1 MNEEKIDIIIEL
13 LKFLVICL
21 FMIYTNNKIISIAN
35 ETKTKKLIYFM
46 STIIVMLANVYLK
59 INNYILAIIYM
70 IIIYAIMNKFKLIYS
85 SVINLLSFAI
95 NLVIFVL
102 SSALIYFPARVLN
115 VENKILN
122 FIVINIIQGILV
134 ILFWKIKRVH
144 NGITFLR
151 KWKNDEYINLL
162 LLNISIGI
170 LFITVILSNYQEG
183 ITSKFGVMLII
194 FAIVMFITIWKSLQL
209 YYKQQMLEK
218 VLEKTQKDLADKTEE
233 VKKLEAENLSF
244 SEISHSIA
252 HRQDSLKHKLEKLST
267 NTEFADEISI
277 NAQIDNITKDLRKK
291 TKIDLEKT
299 GIEIVDDML
308 DCMQAKCVENNIDF
322 QLQINGNIY
331 HMTNNYIA
339 KEDLEILLADHIKDA
354 IIAINHCENIN
365 KSILV
370 RIGKI
375 DGIYG
380 VYFYD
385 SGIEFEFNT
394 LLNLGK
400 IPITTHKSE
409 GGTGMGFMNTFKTLS
424 KTKGSLEIEEIGK
437 PSKSN
442 FTKVLKFKF
451 NNKNEYKIISYKG
464 KELKEKDEENKL
476 IIENIER

>member
-1 MNEEKIDIIIEL
+1 MLCIKMLVMSLFTSYSNKKVLNLEEKINYKWAIMYIITAILYICMSML
-13 LKFLVICL
+13 LNREINTTIFTLICISI
-21 FMIYTNNKIISIAN
+21 IYTIIYKFKIMYSMLISAVSISINQILFYIA
-35 ETKTKKLIYFM
+35 
-46 STIIVMLANVYLK
+46 ST
-59 INNYILAIIYM
+59 
-70 IIIYAIMNKFKLIYS
+70 F
-85 SVINLLSFAI
+85 
-95 NLVIFVL
+95 
-102 SSALIYFPARVLN
+102 IYFPMKLLN
-115 VENKILN
+115 IENRYLAFIL
-122 FIVINIIQGILV
+122 IALVQAILLF
-134 ILFWKIKRVH
+134 LFWKIKGIR
-144 NGITFLR
+144 NGITFLK

-162 LLNISIGI
+162 LLNASSAI
-170 LFITVILSNYQEG
+170 LFLIVIISNYQEG

-252 HRQDSLKHKLEKLST
+252 HRQDSLKHKLEKLSK

-308 DCMQAKCVENNIDF
+308 DCMQAKCLENNIDF

>member
-1 MNEEKIDIIIEL
+1 MLYIVKAFKVMIMCLYMSYSNRKIINLGNSKKSAKLILIYIGIAIL
-13 LKFLVICL
+13 HACISMALQTKVNTTIFTVICVSIVYAITYKFQL
-21 FMIYTNNKIISIAN
+21 MYSILISTISISINQILFYIA
-35 ETKTKKLIYFM
+35 
-46 STIIVMLANVYLK
+46 ST
-59 INNYILAIIYM
+59 
-70 IIIYAIMNKFKLIYS
+70 
-85 SVINLLSFAI
+85 
-95 NLVIFVL
+95 LV
-102 SSALIYFPARVLN
+102 YFPMRMLTI
-115 VENKILN
+115 ESEYLLFIL
-122 FIVINIIQGILV
+122 IALVQAIL
-134 ILFWKIKRVH
+134 ILLFWKIKRIR
-144 NGITFLR
+144 NGITFLK

-162 LLNISIGI
+162 LLNASSAI
-170 LFITVILSNYQEG
+170 LFLIVIISNYQEG

>member
-1 MNEEKIDIIIEL
+1 MFIMSYTLKTILMSLYVSYSNRKILNLQKDKKIKILVL
-13 LKFLVICL
+13 LYI
-21 FMIYTNNKIISIAN
+21 IISI
-35 ETKTKKLIYFM
+35 IYAYICKIVQKEINT
-46 STIIVMLANVYLK
+46 TI
-59 INNYILAIIYM
+59 YITICVS
-70 IIIYAIMNKFKLIYS
+70 IIYAIIYKFKIMYSILIS
-85 SVINLLSFAI
+85 AISISINQILWLMSIFI
-95 NLVIFVL
+95 NYF
-102 SSALIYFPARVLN
+102 LIR
-115 VENKILN
+115 ILRITN
-122 FIVINIIQGILV
+122 EYI
-134 ILFWKIKRVH
+134 ILFMISGTQFILLIAFWRIKRIR
-144 NGITFLR
+144 NGITFLK
-151 KWKNDEYINLL
+151 KWKDDEYMNLL
-162 LLNISIGI
+162 LLNISSAI
-170 LFITVILSNYQEG
+170 LFIAVILSNYQEG

-400 IPITTHKSE
+400 IPITTHKNE

>member
-1 MNEEKIDIIIEL
+1 MPEVLYGIKTML
-13 LKFLVICL
+13 MCL
-21 FMIYTNNKIISIAN
+21 Y
-35 ETKTKKLIYFM
+35 M
-46 STIIVMLANVYLK
+46 S
-59 INNYILAIIYM
+59 
-70 IIIYAIMNKFKLIYS
+70 YS
-85 SVINLLSFAI
+85 NM
-95 NLVIFVL
+95 
-102 SSALIYFPARVLN
+102 
-115 VENKILN
+115 KILN
-122 FIVINIIQGILV
+122 LKIKKQINILPVIYV
-134 ILFWKIKRVH
+134 ILSMVHIYISEKMNININTTVYTLVCVSVAYALVYKLKITYSIVVSSISMAINQIFLCISSIIMYMILGTLKVYGEYENFIAINILQIGFLIAFWRIKRIR
-144 NGITFLR
+144 NGITFLK
-151 KWKNDEYINLL
+151 KWKDDEYMNLL
-162 LLNISIGI
+162 LLNISSTI
-170 LFITVILSNYQEG
+170 LFIAVILSNYQEG

-252 HRQDSLKHKLEKLST
+252 HRQDSLKHKLEKLSI

-308 DCMQAKCVENNIDF
+308 DCMQAKCVENDIDF

-331 HMTNNYIA
+331 HMINNYIP

>member
-1 MNEEKIDIIIEL
+1 MLYIKTII
-13 LKFLVICL
+13 ICL
-21 FMIYTNNKIISIAN
+21 FTSYNNRKIVN
-35 ETKTKKLIYFM
+35 LEKKSDYKVI
-46 STIIVMLANVYLK
+46 
-59 INNYILAIIYM
+59 IIYM
-70 IIIYAIMNKFKLIYS
+70 VMTLLYAY
-85 SVINLLSFAI
+85 LS
-95 NLVIFVL
+95 
-102 SSALIYFPARVLN
+102 
-115 VENKILN
+115 KILN
-122 FIVINIIQGILV
+122 KEINTTIFAILCVSIAYSIIYKFKCIYSVMISIISVTINQIIWFGAIFISYFFIKTCNIENKYINLFLITVIQFIILV
-134 ILFWKIKRVH
+134 LFWRIKRIR
-144 NGITFLR
+144 NGITFLK
-151 KWKNDEYINLL
+151 KWENDEYINLL
-162 LLNISIGI
+162 LLNISSAI
-170 LFITVILSNYQEG
+170 LFLIVIISNYQEG

-252 HRQDSLKHKLEKLST
+252 HRQDSLKHKLEKLSK

-291 TKIDLEKT
+291 TKIELEKT

-308 DCMQAKCVENNIDF
+308 DCMQAKCVENDIDF

-331 HMTNNYIA
+331 HMINNYIP

-370 RIGKI
+370 KIGKI

>member
-1 MNEEKIDIIIEL
+1 MYIITAILYICMSML
-13 LKFLVICL
+13 LNREINTTIFTLICISI
-21 FMIYTNNKIISIAN
+21 IYTIIYKFKIMYSMLISAVSISINQILFYIA
-35 ETKTKKLIYFM
+35 
-46 STIIVMLANVYLK
+46 ST
-59 INNYILAIIYM
+59 
-70 IIIYAIMNKFKLIYS
+70 F
-85 SVINLLSFAI
+85 
-95 NLVIFVL
+95 
-102 SSALIYFPARVLN
+102 IYFPMKLLN
-115 VENKILN
+115 IENRYLAFIL
-122 FIVINIIQGILV
+122 IALVQAILLF
-134 ILFWKIKRVH
+134 LFWKIKRIR
-144 NGITFLR
+144 NGITFLK

-162 LLNISIGI
+162 LLNASSAI
-170 LFITVILSNYQEG
+170 LFLIVIISNYQEG

-252 HRQDSLKHKLEKLST
+252 HRQDSLKHKLEKLSK

-291 TKIDLEKT
+291 TKIELEKT

-308 DCMQAKCVENNIDF
+308 DCMQAKCVENDIDF

-331 HMTNNYIA
+331 HMINNYIP

-370 RIGKI
+370 KIGKI

>member
-1 MNEEKIDIIIEL
+1 MFIMSYTLKTILMSLYVSYSNRKILNLQKDKKIKILVL
-13 LKFLVICL
+13 LYI
-21 FMIYTNNKIISIAN
+21 IISI
-35 ETKTKKLIYFM
+35 IYAYICKIVQKEINT
-46 STIIVMLANVYLK
+46 TI
-59 INNYILAIIYM
+59 YITICVS
-70 IIIYAIMNKFKLIYS
+70 IIYAIIYKFKIMYSILIS
-85 SVINLLSFAI
+85 AISISINQILWLMSIFI
-95 NLVIFVL
+95 NYF
-102 SSALIYFPARVLN
+102 LIR
-115 VENKILN
+115 ILRITN
-122 FIVINIIQGILV
+122 EYI
-134 ILFWKIKRVH
+134 ILFMISGTQFILLIAFWRIKRIR
-144 NGITFLR
+144 NGITFLK
-151 KWKNDEYINLL
+151 KWKDDEYMNLL
-162 LLNISIGI
+162 LLNISSAI
-170 LFITVILSNYQEG
+170 LFIAVILSNYQEG

-252 HRQDSLKHKLEKLST
+252 HRQDSLKHKLEKLSI

>member
-1 MNEEKIDIIIEL
+1 MLCIKMLVMSLFTSYSNKKVLNLEEKINYKWAIMYIITAILYICMSML
-13 LKFLVICL
+13 LNREINTTIFTLICISI
-21 FMIYTNNKIISIAN
+21 IYTIIYKFKIMYSMLISAVSISINQILFYIA
-35 ETKTKKLIYFM
+35 
-46 STIIVMLANVYLK
+46 ST
-59 INNYILAIIYM
+59 
-70 IIIYAIMNKFKLIYS
+70 F
-85 SVINLLSFAI
+85 
-95 NLVIFVL
+95 
-102 SSALIYFPARVLN
+102 IYFPMKLLN
-115 VENKILN
+115 IENRYLAFIL
-122 FIVINIIQGILV
+122 IALVQAILLF
-134 ILFWKIKRVH
+134 LFWKIKRIR
-144 NGITFLR
+144 NGITFLK

-162 LLNISIGI
+162 LLNASSAI
-170 LFITVILSNYQEG
+170 LFLIVIISNYQEG

-252 HRQDSLKHKLEKLST
+252 HRQDSLKHKLEKLSK

-291 TKIDLEKT
+291 TKIELEKT

-308 DCMQAKCVENNIDF
+308 DCMQAKCVENDIDF

-331 HMTNNYIA
+331 HMINNYIP

-370 RIGKI
+370 KIGKI

>member
-1 MNEEKIDIIIEL
+1 MLCIKMLVMSLFTSYSNKKVLNLEEKINYKWAIMYIITAILYICMSML
-13 LKFLVICL
+13 LNREINTTIFTLICISI
-21 FMIYTNNKIISIAN
+21 IYTIIYKFKIMYSMLISAVSISINQILFYIA
-35 ETKTKKLIYFM
+35 
-46 STIIVMLANVYLK
+46 ST
-59 INNYILAIIYM
+59 
-70 IIIYAIMNKFKLIYS
+70 F
-85 SVINLLSFAI
+85 
-95 NLVIFVL
+95 
-102 SSALIYFPARVLN
+102 IYFPMKLLN
-115 VENKILN
+115 IENRYLAFIL
-122 FIVINIIQGILV
+122 IALVQAILLF
-134 ILFWKIKRVH
+134 LFWKIKRIR
-144 NGITFLR
+144 NGITFLK

-162 LLNISIGI
+162 LLNASSAI
-170 LFITVILSNYQEG
+170 LFLIVIISNYQEG

-252 HRQDSLKHKLEKLST
+252 HRQDSLKHKLEKLSK

-291 TKIDLEKT
+291 TKIELEKT

-308 DCMQAKCVENNIDF
+308 DCMQAKCVENDIDF

-331 HMTNNYIA
+331 HMINNYIP

-370 RIGKI
+370 KIGKI

-400 IPITTHKSE
+400 IPITTHKNE

>member
-1 MNEEKIDIIIEL
+1 MLCIKMLVMSLFTSYSNKKVVNLEEKINYKWAIMYIIMAILYICMSML
-13 LKFLVICL
+13 LNREINTTIFTLICISI
-21 FMIYTNNKIISIAN
+21 IYTIIYKFKIMYSMLISAVSISINQILFYIA
-35 ETKTKKLIYFM
+35 
-46 STIIVMLANVYLK
+46 ST
-59 INNYILAIIYM
+59 
-70 IIIYAIMNKFKLIYS
+70 F
-85 SVINLLSFAI
+85 
-95 NLVIFVL
+95 
-102 SSALIYFPARVLN
+102 IYFPMRLLN
-115 VENKILN
+115 IENKYLAFIL
-122 FIVINIIQGILV
+122 IALVQAILLL
-134 ILFWKIKRVH
+134 LFWKIKRIR
-144 NGITFLR
+144 NGITFLK

-162 LLNISIGI
+162 LLNASSAI
-170 LFITVILSNYQEG
+170 LFLIVIISNYQEG
-183 ITSKFGVMLII
+183 ITSKFGVMLIV

-354 IIAINHCENIN
+354 IIAINHSENIN

>member
-1 MNEEKIDIIIEL
+1 MLCIKMLVMSLFTSYSNKKVLNLEEKINYKWAIMYIITAILYICMSML
-13 LKFLVICL
+13 LNREINTTIFTLICISI
-21 FMIYTNNKIISIAN
+21 IYTIIYKFKIMYSMLISAVSISINQILFYIA
-35 ETKTKKLIYFM
+35 
-46 STIIVMLANVYLK
+46 ST
-59 INNYILAIIYM
+59 
-70 IIIYAIMNKFKLIYS
+70 F
-85 SVINLLSFAI
+85 
-95 NLVIFVL
+95 
-102 SSALIYFPARVLN
+102 IYFPMKLLN
-115 VENKILN
+115 IENRYLAFIL
-122 FIVINIIQGILV
+122 IALVQAILLF
-134 ILFWKIKRVH
+134 LFWKIKRIR
-144 NGITFLR
+144 NGITFLK

-162 LLNISIGI
+162 LLNASSAI
-170 LFITVILSNYQEG
+170 LFLIVIISNYQEG

-252 HRQDSLKHKLEKLST
+252 HRQDSLKHKLEKLSK

-291 TKIDLEKT
+291 TKIELEKT

-308 DCMQAKCVENNIDF
+308 DCMQAKCVENDIDF

-331 HMTNNYIA
+331 HMINNYIP

-370 RIGKI
+370 KIEKI

>member
-1 MNEEKIDIIIEL
+1 MPEVLYGIKTML
-13 LKFLVICL
+13 MCL
-21 FMIYTNNKIISIAN
+21 Y
-35 ETKTKKLIYFM
+35 M
-46 STIIVMLANVYLK
+46 S
-59 INNYILAIIYM
+59 
-70 IIIYAIMNKFKLIYS
+70 YS
-85 SVINLLSFAI
+85 NM
-95 NLVIFVL
+95 
-102 SSALIYFPARVLN
+102 
-115 VENKILN
+115 KILN
-122 FIVINIIQGILV
+122 LKIKKQINILPVIYV
-134 ILFWKIKRVH
+134 ILSMVHIYISEKMNININTTVYTLVCVSVAYALVYKLKITYSIVVSSISMAINQIFLCISSIIMYMILGTLKVYGEYENFIAINILQIGFLIAFWRIKRIR
-144 NGITFLR
+144 NGITFLK
-151 KWKNDEYINLL
+151 KWKDDEYMNLL
-162 LLNISIGI
+162 LLNISSAI
-170 LFITVILSNYQEG
+170 LFIAVILSNYQEG

-252 HRQDSLKHKLEKLST
+252 HRQDSLKHKLEKLSI

-308 DCMQAKCVENNIDF
+308 DCMQAKCVENDIDF

-331 HMTNNYIA
+331 HMINNYIP
-339 KEDLEILLADHIKDA
+339 KEDLEILLADYIKDA

>member
-1 MNEEKIDIIIEL
+1 MLCIKMLVMSLFTSYSNKKVLNLEEKINYKWAIMYIITAILYICMSML
-13 LKFLVICL
+13 LNREINTTIFTLICISI
-21 FMIYTNNKIISIAN
+21 IYTIIYKFKIMYSMLISAVSISINQILFYIA
-35 ETKTKKLIYFM
+35 
-46 STIIVMLANVYLK
+46 ST
-59 INNYILAIIYM
+59 
-70 IIIYAIMNKFKLIYS
+70 F
-85 SVINLLSFAI
+85 
-95 NLVIFVL
+95 
-102 SSALIYFPARVLN
+102 IYFPMKLLN
-115 VENKILN
+115 IENRYLAFIL
-122 FIVINIIQGILV
+122 IALVQAILLF
-134 ILFWKIKRVH
+134 LFWKIKRIR
-144 NGITFLR
+144 NGITFLK

-162 LLNISIGI
+162 LLNASSAI
-170 LFITVILSNYQEG
+170 LFLIVIISNYQEG

-218 VLEKTQKDLADKTEE
+218 VLDKTQKDLADKTEE

-252 HRQDSLKHKLEKLST
+252 HRQDSLKHKLEKLSK

-291 TKIDLEKT
+291 TKIELEKT

-308 DCMQAKCVENNIDF
+308 DCMQAKCVENDIDF

-331 HMTNNYIA
+331 HMINNYIP

-370 RIGKI
+370 KIGKI

>member
-1 MNEEKIDIIIEL
+1 MLYIVKAFKVMIMCLYMSYSNRKIINLGNSKKSAKLILIYIGIAIL
-13 LKFLVICL
+13 HACISMALQTKVNTTIFTVICVSIVYAITYKFQL
-21 FMIYTNNKIISIAN
+21 MYSILISTISISINQILFYIA
-35 ETKTKKLIYFM
+35 
-46 STIIVMLANVYLK
+46 ST
-59 INNYILAIIYM
+59 
-70 IIIYAIMNKFKLIYS
+70 
-85 SVINLLSFAI
+85 
-95 NLVIFVL
+95 LV
-102 SSALIYFPARVLN
+102 YFPMRMLTI
-115 VENKILN
+115 ESEYLLFIL
-122 FIVINIIQGILV
+122 IALVQAILLL
-134 ILFWKIKRVH
+134 LFWKIKRIR
-144 NGITFLR
+144 NGITFLK

-162 LLNISIGI
+162 LLNASSAI
-170 LFITVILSNYQEG
+170 LFLIVIISNYQEG

-400 IPITTHKSE
+400 IPITTHKNE

>member
-1 MNEEKIDIIIEL
+1 MLCIKMLVMSLFTSYSNKKVLNLEEKINYKWAIMYIITAILYICMSML
-13 LKFLVICL
+13 LNREINTTIFTLICISI
-21 FMIYTNNKIISIAN
+21 IYTIIYKFKIMYSMLISAVSISINQILFYIA
-35 ETKTKKLIYFM
+35 
-46 STIIVMLANVYLK
+46 ST
-59 INNYILAIIYM
+59 
-70 IIIYAIMNKFKLIYS
+70 F
-85 SVINLLSFAI
+85 
-95 NLVIFVL
+95 
-102 SSALIYFPARVLN
+102 IYFPMKLLN
-115 VENKILN
+115 IENRYLAFIL
-122 FIVINIIQGILV
+122 IALVQAILLF
-134 ILFWKIKRVH
+134 LFWKIKRIR
-144 NGITFLR
+144 NGITFLK

-162 LLNISIGI
+162 LLNASSAI
-170 LFITVILSNYQEG
+170 LFLIVIISNYQEG

-244 SEISHSIA
+244 SEIRHSIA
-252 HRQDSLKHKLEKLST
+252 HRQDSLKHKLEKLSK

-291 TKIDLEKT
+291 TKIELEKT

-308 DCMQAKCVENNIDF
+308 DCMQAKCVENDIDF

-331 HMTNNYIA
+331 HMINNYIP

-370 RIGKI
+370 KIGKI

>member
-1 MNEEKIDIIIEL
+1 MLYIVKAFKVMIMCLYMSYSNRKIINLGNSKKSAKLILIYIGIAIL
-13 LKFLVICL
+13 HACISMALQTKVNTTIYTVICVSIVYAITYKFQL
-21 FMIYTNNKIISIAN
+21 MYSILISTISISINQILFYIA
-35 ETKTKKLIYFM
+35 
-46 STIIVMLANVYLK
+46 ST
-59 INNYILAIIYM
+59 
-70 IIIYAIMNKFKLIYS
+70 
-85 SVINLLSFAI
+85 
-95 NLVIFVL
+95 LV
-102 SSALIYFPARVLN
+102 YFPMRMLTI
-115 VENKILN
+115 ESEYLLFIL
-122 FIVINIIQGILV
+122 IALVQAILLL
-134 ILFWKIKRVH
+134 LFWKIKRIR
-144 NGITFLR
+144 NGITFLK

-162 LLNISIGI
+162 LLNASSAI
-170 LFITVILSNYQEG
+170 LFLIVIISNYQEG

>member
-1 MNEEKIDIIIEL
+1 MLCIKMLVMSLFTSYSNKKVLNLEEKINYKWAIMYIITAILYICMSML
-13 LKFLVICL
+13 LNREINTTIFTLICISI
-21 FMIYTNNKIISIAN
+21 IYTIIYKFKIMYSMLISAVSISINQILFYIA
-35 ETKTKKLIYFM
+35 
-46 STIIVMLANVYLK
+46 ST
-59 INNYILAIIYM
+59 
-70 IIIYAIMNKFKLIYS
+70 F
-85 SVINLLSFAI
+85 
-95 NLVIFVL
+95 
-102 SSALIYFPARVLN
+102 IYFPMKLLN
-115 VENKILN
+115 IENRYLAFIL
-122 FIVINIIQGILV
+122 IALVQAILLF
-134 ILFWKIKRVH
+134 LFWKIKRIR
-144 NGITFLR
+144 NGITFLK

-162 LLNISIGI
+162 LLNASSAI
-170 LFITVILSNYQEG
+170 LFLIVIISNYQEG

-252 HRQDSLKHKLEKLST
+252 HRQDSLKHKLEKLSK

-291 TKIDLEKT
+291 TKIELEKT

-308 DCMQAKCVENNIDF
+308 DCMQAKCVENDIDF

-331 HMTNNYIA
+331 HMINNYIP

-370 RIGKI
+370 KIGKI
-375 DGIYG
+375 DSIYG

>member
-1 MNEEKIDIIIEL
+1 MFIMSYTLKTILMSLYVSYSNRKILNLQKDKKIKILVL
-13 LKFLVICL
+13 LYI
-21 FMIYTNNKIISIAN
+21 IISI
-35 ETKTKKLIYFM
+35 IYAYICKIVQKEINT
-46 STIIVMLANVYLK
+46 TI
-59 INNYILAIIYM
+59 YITICVS
-70 IIIYAIMNKFKLIYS
+70 IIYAIIYKFKIMYSILIS
-85 SVINLLSFAI
+85 AISISINQILWLMSIFI
-95 NLVIFVL
+95 NYF
-102 SSALIYFPARVLN
+102 LIR
-115 VENKILN
+115 ILRITN
-122 FIVINIIQGILV
+122 EYI
-134 ILFWKIKRVH
+134 ILFMISGTQFILLIAFWRIKRIR
-144 NGITFLR
+144 NGITFLK
-151 KWKNDEYINLL
+151 KWKDDEYMNLL
-162 LLNISIGI
+162 LLNISSAI
-170 LFITVILSNYQEG
+170 LFIAVILSNYQEG

-267 NTEFADEISI
+267 NIEVTDEISI

-354 IIAINHCENIN
+354 IIAINHSENIN

>member
-1 MNEEKIDIIIEL
+1 MLYIVKALKVMIMCLYMSYSNRKIINLDNSKKSGKLILIYIGIAIL
-13 LKFLVICL
+13 HACISMALQTKVNTTIFTVICVSIVYAITYKFQL
-21 FMIYTNNKIISIAN
+21 MYSILISAISISINQILFYIAS
-35 ETKTKKLIYFM
+35 TLVYFPM
-46 STIIVMLANVYLK
+46 R
-59 INNYILAIIYM
+59 ILNIESEY
-70 IIIYAIMNKFKLIYS
+70 
-85 SVINLLSFAI
+85 LSFILIALVQAI
-95 NLVIFVL
+95 LLF
-102 SSALIYFPARVLN
+102 
-115 VENKILN
+115 
-122 FIVINIIQGILV
+122 
-134 ILFWKIKRVH
+134 LFWKIKRIR
-144 NGITFLR
+144 NGITFLK

-162 LLNISIGI
+162 LLNASSAI
-170 LFITVILSNYQEG
+170 LFLIVIISNYQEG

-218 VLEKTQKDLADKTEE
+218 VLEKTQKDLADKIEE

-267 NTEFADEISI
+267 NIEVADEISI

-442 FTKVLKFKF
+442 FTKVLKFRF
-451 NNKNEYKIISYKG
+451 NNKNEYKIISYRG

-476 IIENIER
+476 IIENFER

>member
-1 MNEEKIDIIIEL
+1 MPEVLYGIKTML
-13 LKFLVICL
+13 MCL
-21 FMIYTNNKIISIAN
+21 Y
-35 ETKTKKLIYFM
+35 M
-46 STIIVMLANVYLK
+46 S
-59 INNYILAIIYM
+59 
-70 IIIYAIMNKFKLIYS
+70 YS
-85 SVINLLSFAI
+85 NM
-95 NLVIFVL
+95 
-102 SSALIYFPARVLN
+102 
-115 VENKILN
+115 KILN
-122 FIVINIIQGILV
+122 LKIKKQINILPVIYV
-134 ILFWKIKRVH
+134 ILSMVHIYISEKMNININTTVYTLVCVSVAYALVYKLKITYSIVVSSISMAINQIFLCISSIIMYMILGTLKVYGEYENFIAINILQIEFLIAFWRIKRIR
-144 NGITFLR
+144 NGITFLK
-151 KWKNDEYINLL
+151 KWKDDEYMNLL
-162 LLNISIGI
+162 LLNISSAI
-170 LFITVILSNYQEG
+170 LFIAVILSNYQEG

-291 TKIDLEKT
+291 TKIELEKT

-331 HMTNNYIA
+331 HMINNYIP

>member
-1 MNEEKIDIIIEL
+1 MLCIKMLVMSLFTSYSNKKVLNLEEKINYKWAIMYIITAILYICMSML
-13 LKFLVICL
+13 LNREINTTIFTLICISI
-21 FMIYTNNKIISIAN
+21 IYTIIYKFKIMYSMLISAVSISINQILFYIA
-35 ETKTKKLIYFM
+35 
-46 STIIVMLANVYLK
+46 ST
-59 INNYILAIIYM
+59 
-70 IIIYAIMNKFKLIYS
+70 F
-85 SVINLLSFAI
+85 
-95 NLVIFVL
+95 
-102 SSALIYFPARVLN
+102 IYFPMKLLN
-115 VENKILN
+115 IENRYLAFIL
-122 FIVINIIQGILV
+122 IALVQAILLF
-134 ILFWKIKRVH
+134 LFWKIKRIR
-144 NGITFLR
+144 NGITFLK

-162 LLNISIGI
+162 LLNASSAI
-170 LFITVILSNYQEG
+170 LFLIVIISNYQEG

-252 HRQDSLKHKLEKLST
+252 HRQDSLKHKLEKLSK

-291 TKIDLEKT
+291 TKIELEKT

-308 DCMQAKCVENNIDF
+308 DCMQAKCVENDIDF

-331 HMTNNYIA
+331 HMINNYIP

-365 KSILV
+365 KSVLV
-370 RIGKI
+370 KIGKI

>member
-1 MNEEKIDIIIEL
+1 MLISA
-13 LKFLVICL
+13 VS
-21 FMIYTNNKIISIAN
+21 ISINQILFYIA
-35 ETKTKKLIYFM
+35 
-46 STIIVMLANVYLK
+46 ST
-59 INNYILAIIYM
+59 
-70 IIIYAIMNKFKLIYS
+70 F
-85 SVINLLSFAI
+85 
-95 NLVIFVL
+95 
-102 SSALIYFPARVLN
+102 IYFPMKLLN
-115 VENKILN
+115 IENRYLAFIL
-122 FIVINIIQGILV
+122 IALVQAILLF
-134 ILFWKIKRVH
+134 LFWKIKRIR
-144 NGITFLR
+144 NGITFLK

-162 LLNISIGI
+162 LLNASSAI
-170 LFITVILSNYQEG
+170 LFLIVIISNYQEG

-252 HRQDSLKHKLEKLST
+252 HRQDSLKHKLEKLSK

-291 TKIDLEKT
+291 TKIELEKT

-308 DCMQAKCVENNIDF
+308 DCMQAKCVENDIDF

-331 HMTNNYIA
+331 HMINNYIP

-370 RIGKI
+370 KIGKI

>member
-1 MNEEKIDIIIEL
+1 MLCIKMLVMSLLTSYSNKKVVNLEEKINYKWAIMYIIMTILYICMSML
-13 LKFLVICL
+13 LNREINTTIFTLICISI
-21 FMIYTNNKIISIAN
+21 IYTIIYKFKIMYSMLISAVSISINQILFYIA
-35 ETKTKKLIYFM
+35 
-46 STIIVMLANVYLK
+46 ST
-59 INNYILAIIYM
+59 
-70 IIIYAIMNKFKLIYS
+70 F
-85 SVINLLSFAI
+85 
-95 NLVIFVL
+95 
-102 SSALIYFPARVLN
+102 IYFPMRLLN
-115 VENKILN
+115 IENKYLAFIL
-122 FIVINIIQGILV
+122 IALVQAILLL
-134 ILFWKIKRVH
+134 LFWKIKRIR
-144 NGITFLR
+144 NGITFLK

-162 LLNISIGI
+162 LLNASSAI
-170 LFITVILSNYQEG
+170 LFLIVIISNYQEG

>member
-1 MNEEKIDIIIEL
+1 MYSMVSSLKIFIIYILNFYTSIKILDKTDNKLMQKVEIIIISLIGSIIYKYLNGETSSNGL
-13 LKFLVICL
+13 IIILIVTTVGFATVFKTKITYTLVI
-21 FMIYTNNKIISIAN
+21 NEISLAIN
-35 ETKTKKLIYFM
+35 Q
-46 STIIVMLANVYLK
+46 IVL
-59 INNYILAIIYM
+59 ILAIIISY
-70 IIIYAIMNKFKLIYS
+70 IIRGLLKVNNDYIELASIMVIY
-85 SVINLLSFAI
+85 
-95 NLVIFVL
+95 FVL
-102 SSALIYFPARVLN
+102 I
-115 VENKILN
+115 IL
-122 FIVINIIQGILV
+122 L
-134 ILFWKIKRVH
+134 WKINRIKH
-144 NGITFLR
+144 GITFLKR
-151 KWKNDEYINLL
+151 QKNNEYFNMVLFYISVGIILL
-162 LLNISIGI
+162 
-170 LFITVILSNYQEG
+170 VIMISNYQEG

>member
-21 FMIYTNNKIISIAN
+21 FMIYTNNKIISIEN

-144 NGITFLR
+144 NGITFLK

-308 DCMQAKCVENNIDF
+308 DCMQAKCLENNIDF

-400 IPITTHKSE
+400 IPIITHKSE

>member
-1 MNEEKIDIIIEL
+1 MLCIKMLVMSLFTSYSNKKVLNLEEKINYKWAIMYIITAILYICMSML
-13 LKFLVICL
+13 LNREINTTIFTLICISI
-21 FMIYTNNKIISIAN
+21 IYTIIYKFKIMYSMLISAVSISINQILFYIA
-35 ETKTKKLIYFM
+35 
-46 STIIVMLANVYLK
+46 ST
-59 INNYILAIIYM
+59 
-70 IIIYAIMNKFKLIYS
+70 F
-85 SVINLLSFAI
+85 
-95 NLVIFVL
+95 
-102 SSALIYFPARVLN
+102 IYFPMKLLN
-115 VENKILN
+115 IENRYLAFIL
-122 FIVINIIQGILV
+122 IALVQAILLF
-134 ILFWKIKRVH
+134 LFWKIKRIR
-144 NGITFLR
+144 NGITFLK

-162 LLNISIGI
+162 LLNASSAI
-170 LFITVILSNYQEG
+170 LFLIVIISNYQEG

-218 VLEKTQKDLADKTEE
+218 VLEKTQKNLADKTEE

-291 TKIDLEKT
+291 KKIDLEKT

-400 IPITTHKSE
+400 IPITTHKNE

>member
-1 MNEEKIDIIIEL
+1 MIYLIKS
-13 LKFLVICL
+13 LKVMIMCL
-21 FMIYTNNKIISIAN
+21 FMSYSNRKMINLDNDKKNKILILMYIIIAILHAFISMAVQTKVNTTIFTVICVSIVYTVIYKFKIMYSILISTISISINQIIWFVSAA
-35 ETKTKKLIYFM
+35 ISYFF
-46 STIIVMLANVYLK
+46 IRILK
-59 INNYILAIIYM
+59 INNEY
-70 IIIYAIMNKFKLIYS
+70 
-85 SVINLLSFAI
+85 INLFMNS
-95 NLVIFVL
+95 
-102 SSALIYFPARVLN
+102 
-115 VENKILN
+115 
-122 FIVINIIQGILV
+122 IIQLIL
-134 ILFWKIKRVH
+134 LTSFWRIKRIR
-144 NGITFLR
+144 NGITFLK
-151 KWKNDEYINLL
+151 KWKDDEYMNLL
-162 LLNISIGI
+162 LLNISSAI
-170 LFITVILSNYQEG
+170 LFIAVILSNYQEG

-218 VLEKTQKDLADKTEE
+218 VLEKTQKNLADKTEE

-400 IPITTHKSE
+400 IPITTHKNE

>member
-1 MNEEKIDIIIEL
+1 MLCIKMLVMSLFTSYSNKKVLNLEEKINYKWAIMYIITAILYICMSML
-13 LKFLVICL
+13 LNREINTTIFTLICISI
-21 FMIYTNNKIISIAN
+21 IYTIIYKFKIMYSMLISAVSISINQILFYIA
-35 ETKTKKLIYFM
+35 
-46 STIIVMLANVYLK
+46 ST
-59 INNYILAIIYM
+59 
-70 IIIYAIMNKFKLIYS
+70 F
-85 SVINLLSFAI
+85 
-95 NLVIFVL
+95 
-102 SSALIYFPARVLN
+102 IYFPMKLLN
-115 VENKILN
+115 IENRYLAFIL
-122 FIVINIIQGILV
+122 IALVQAILLF
-134 ILFWKIKRVH
+134 LFWKIKRIR
-144 NGITFLR
+144 NGITFLK

-162 LLNISIGI
+162 LLNASSAI
-170 LFITVILSNYQEG
+170 LFLIVIISNYQEG

-252 HRQDSLKHKLEKLST
+252 HRQDSLKHKLEKLSK

-291 TKIDLEKT
+291 TKIELEKT

-308 DCMQAKCVENNIDF
+308 DCMQAKCVENDIEF

-331 HMTNNYIA
+331 HMINNYIP

-370 RIGKI
+370 KIGKI

>member
-1 MNEEKIDIIIEL
+1 MLYIKTII
-13 LKFLVICL
+13 ICL
-21 FMIYTNNKIISIAN
+21 FTSYNNRKIVN
-35 ETKTKKLIYFM
+35 LEKKSDYKVI
-46 STIIVMLANVYLK
+46 
-59 INNYILAIIYM
+59 IIYM
-70 IIIYAIMNKFKLIYS
+70 VMTLLYAY
-85 SVINLLSFAI
+85 LS
-95 NLVIFVL
+95 
-102 SSALIYFPARVLN
+102 
-115 VENKILN
+115 KILN
-122 FIVINIIQGILV
+122 KEINTTIFVILCVSIAYSIIYKFKCIYSVMISIISVTINQIIWFGAIFISYFFIKTCNIENKYINLFLITVIQFIILV
-134 ILFWKIKRVH
+134 LFWRIKRIR
-144 NGITFLR
+144 NGITFLK

-162 LLNISIGI
+162 LLNISSAI
-170 LFITVILSNYQEG
+170 LFLIVIISNYQEG

-218 VLEKTQKDLADKTEE
+218 VLEQTQKDLADKTEE

-252 HRQDSLKHKLEKLST
+252 HRQDSLKHKLEKLSK

-291 TKIDLEKT
+291 TKIELEKT

-308 DCMQAKCVENNIDF
+308 DCMQAKCVENDIEF

-331 HMTNNYIA
+331 HMINNYIP

-370 RIGKI
+370 KIGKI

>member
-1 MNEEKIDIIIEL
+1 MLCIKMLVMSLFTSYSNKKVLNLEEKINYKWAIMYIITAILYICMSML
-13 LKFLVICL
+13 LNREINTTIFTLICISI
-21 FMIYTNNKIISIAN
+21 IYTIIYKFKIMYSMLISAVSISINQILFYIA
-35 ETKTKKLIYFM
+35 
-46 STIIVMLANVYLK
+46 ST
-59 INNYILAIIYM
+59 
-70 IIIYAIMNKFKLIYS
+70 F
-85 SVINLLSFAI
+85 
-95 NLVIFVL
+95 
-102 SSALIYFPARVLN
+102 IYFPMKLLN
-115 VENKILN
+115 IENRYLAFIL
-122 FIVINIIQGILV
+122 IALVQAILLF
-134 ILFWKIKRVH
+134 LFWKIKRIR
-144 NGITFLR
+144 NGITFLK

-162 LLNISIGI
+162 LLNASSAI
-170 LFITVILSNYQEG
+170 LFLIVIISNYQEG

-252 HRQDSLKHKLEKLST
+252 HRQDSLKHKLEKLSK

-400 IPITTHKSE
+400 IPITTHKNE

>member
-1 MNEEKIDIIIEL
+1 MYSMVSSLKIFIIYILNFYTSIKILDKTDNKLMQKVEIIIISLIGSIIYKYLNGETSSNGL
-13 LKFLVICL
+13 IIILIVTTVGFATVFKTKITYTLVI
-21 FMIYTNNKIISIAN
+21 NEISLAIN
-35 ETKTKKLIYFM
+35 Q
-46 STIIVMLANVYLK
+46 IVL
-59 INNYILAIIYM
+59 ILAIIISY
-70 IIIYAIMNKFKLIYS
+70 IIRGLLKVNNDYIELASIMVIY
-85 SVINLLSFAI
+85 
-95 NLVIFVL
+95 FVL
-102 SSALIYFPARVLN
+102 I
-115 VENKILN
+115 IL
-122 FIVINIIQGILV
+122 L
-134 ILFWKIKRVH
+134 WKINRIKH
-144 NGITFLR
+144 GITFLKR
-151 KWKNDEYINLL
+151 QKNNEYFNMVLFYISVGIILL
-162 LLNISIGI
+162 
-170 LFITVILSNYQEG
+170 VIMISNYQEG

-194 FAIVMFITIWKSLQL
+194 FAIVMFIKIWKSLQL

-308 DCMQAKCVENNIDF
+308 DCMQAKCLENNIDF

-400 IPITTHKSE
+400 IPITTHKNE